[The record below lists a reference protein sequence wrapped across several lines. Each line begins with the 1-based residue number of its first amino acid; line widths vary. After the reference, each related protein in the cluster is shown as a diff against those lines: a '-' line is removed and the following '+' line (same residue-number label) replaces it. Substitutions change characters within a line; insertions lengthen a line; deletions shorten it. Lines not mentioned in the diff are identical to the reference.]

1 MIIKKITF
9 YNPDHLRQKSSYR
22 SPLMSSLRKAPLCP
36 EIVATS
42 SGNKKT
48 WDNFDLNAWNHLY
61 MDWLVQLSNFIL
73 AISILGLVG
82 MVRLERSR
90 NHVIK
95 DDLEILLKVTFMLV
109 REVKLFW
116 LPFSPVLLFI
126 WNQSQA
132 VSQRVLGFPPVQP
145 GEQTHVLCLLG
156 FNPFRWFL
164 NFLLSKC
171 SIFGRLLDKYFYRQ
185 CCRQSMK
192 VFPTIKCLLWT
203 PRSSLPAS
211 NEYLA
216 GTNFLVSCLPN

>member
-1 MIIKKITF
+1 
-9 YNPDHLRQKSSYR
+9 
-22 SPLMSSLRKAPLCP
+22 
-36 EIVATS
+36 
-42 SGNKKT
+42 
-48 WDNFDLNAWNHLY
+48 
-61 MDWLVQLSNFIL
+61 
-73 AISILGLVG
+73 
-82 MVRLERSR
+82 MVRLERNR
-90 NHVIK
+90 NQKIK
-95 DDLEILLKVTFMLV
+95 DDLETLLKVTFMLV

-156 FNPFRWFL
+156 FNPLWCFL

-192 VFPTIKCLLWT
+192 VFPTMKCLLWT
-203 PRSSLPAS
+203 YQSSLPAS

-216 GTNFLVSCLPN
+216 ASPTKGPKTKWFIRLVWSFYWQKPPSSMYNER

>member
-1 MIIKKITF
+1 
-9 YNPDHLRQKSSYR
+9 
-22 SPLMSSLRKAPLCP
+22 
-36 EIVATS
+36 
-42 SGNKKT
+42 
-48 WDNFDLNAWNHLY
+48 
-61 MDWLVQLSNFIL
+61 
-73 AISILGLVG
+73 

-90 NHVIK
+90 NQEIK

-116 LPFSPVLLFI
+116 LPFSPVRLFI

-156 FNPFRWFL
+156 FNPFRCFL

-203 PRSSLPAS
+203 SQSSLPAS

-216 GTNFLVSCLPN
+216 ASPTKGPKTKCFIRLVWSFYWQKPPSSMYNTSRMGGKGWRTDSFFAADALVRCAGHVLGHKLFTFRCEAAHLVMIQSGPALNNIA